1 MTNKRILSELRKHCM
16 AFTGATEDYPW
27 EEHVGWKFKSKLF
40 AIGGEDSNRVTVKST
55 LDKQAALV
63 EIEGVEKAAYVGR
76 FGWVT
81 VTVTDEPSLDLAKNL
96 IDESYAMVANPGAK
110 KNSTKA
116 KAR

>member
-1 MTNKRILSELRKHCM
+1 MKNTRILKELRKHCM
-16 AFTGATEDYPW
+16 AFPGATEDYPW
-27 EEHVGWKFKSKLF
+27 EEHVGWKVKGKLF

-63 EIEGVEKAAYVGR
+63 ELEGVERAAYVGR

-81 VTVTDEPSLDLAKNL
+81 VTITDETSLDLAKGL
-96 IDESYAMVANPGAK
+96 IDESYELVAEPSAK
-110 KNSTKA
+110 KKALRA